1 MEMAMGQ
8 VHKLVD
14 EHGRQ
19 LAARHIITRRPD
31 RVAMAAASSMADE
44 HMGESST
51 IIYSG
56 WCHAGLPHRKT
67 PDEQDW
73 RIQTEHLTLVV
84 EPGKLPN
91 KDGSTSYVGVP
102 YGPIARLILYYLMDR
117 ALETGC
123 RTVTLGKTLTAF
135 LTRLGLSNGGKTHRI
150 IREQVER
157 ISRCRLTFHLEG
169 NGRRGVAN
177 QAIIDSAMFFDGP
190 NTNNDNQASLFTD
203 TLHLSEGFYN
213 HLRQH
218 NVFLDEKA
226 IEKIHANSR
235 ALDVYSWLAFRLH
248 HLGDPT
254 FIPWATLRPQFGV
267 GITVKRNFPSVMR
280 DDLMLALSVYEKAKV
295 DILDQGVLLH
305 PSPPPVQRRPLIR

>member
-1 MEMAMGQ
+1 
-8 VHKLVD
+8 
-14 EHGRQ
+14 
-19 LAARHIITRRPD
+19 
-31 RVAMAAASSMADE
+31 
-44 HMGESST
+44 
-51 IIYSG
+51 
-56 WCHAGLPHRKT
+56 
-67 PDEQDW
+67 
-73 RIQTEHLTLVV
+73 
-84 EPGKLPN
+84 
-91 KDGSTSYVGVP
+91 
-102 YGPIARLILYYLMDR
+102 MDR

-135 LTRLGLSNGGKTHRI
+135 LSRLGLSSGGKTHRI
-150 IREQVER
+150 VREQVER

-190 NTNNDNQASLFTD
+190 NTDSDGQASLFTD
-203 TLHLSEGFYN
+203 ALHLSEGFYS

-218 NVFLDEKA
+218 NVFLDGKA

-254 FIPWATLRPQFGV
+254 FIPWVTLRPQFRV

-295 DILDQGVLLH
+295 DILDRGVMLH
-305 PSPPPVQRRPLIR
+305 PSPPPVQRRPLSGDSARVHGGKGDRGSSRPADIGAKVEENPGISKFLHLFGIPRRPPKELYSC